1 MQSPYRKAPDSWQ
14 IQTEDL
20 PFCEATVP
28 TEVVYHC
35 TVPPNHIVL
44 MVQKTKKATSS
55 KHGSAHQQSITTK
68 SKNGLYV
75 QVLQPHDH

>member
-28 TEVVYHC
+28 TVVVYHC

-44 MVQKTKKATSS
+44 MVQKKKRPQAQNMAVLIS
-55 KHGSAHQQSITTK
+55 KA
-68 SKNGLYV
+68 
-75 QVLQPHDH
+75 